1 MVAAPVMLRSGTMV
15 LAANI
20 VDVAAVLLRNIILAR
35 LLPVEQFG
43 LAATFSILM
52 TMVETFQN
60 VGLNRLVV
68 QDARADHPDFVARL
82 HGAQIA
88 VSLGATLLLATFAYP
103 FALAMGTP
111 SLTPAYLL
119 LALVPLANAFV
130 NLETFRMQ
138 RDGRFGPQVLRSIL
152 SQPVGLLA
160 LIPGYWWLGDH
171 RAALVAIMAQ
181 QITAVVLTHMNVR
194 PRFSLAFDSAVMRRV
209 AAFGWPLIVNGLLM
223 FLILNGDR
231 IIVLRQFGPA
241 TLGWF
246 SAAVML
252 TLTPAN
258 LILRTI
264 QTIVLPLLSKV
275 RSDRH
280 AFQRIYDTSCSA
292 SALVGV
298 VAVLG
303 SLLFGPLVIGLLF
316 GPKFLPAATVITP
329 LACMNALRV
338 LRIAPTVAAMAHG
351 ETRNPLYANVV
362 RALGLPLA
370 AVSAALTGAIWPMI
384 VVGVAAELAGAIAA
398 GRLAHRRVGVD
409 GALYWRSLLLLGSC
423 SMAALAIPWAQWP
436 ATLLILS
443 LLLVAIARYGSHLG
457 LTRLFRWDRWN
468 WAAHRSHRT

>member
-1 MVAAPVMLRSGTMV
+1 MIRSGSMV

-20 VDVAAVLLRNIILAR
+20 VDVSAVLVRNIILAR

-68 QDARADHPDFVARL
+68 QDARADRPDFVARL
-82 HGAQIA
+82 HGAQIS

-103 FALAMGTP
+103 FALALGTP
-111 SLTPAYLL
+111 SLTSAYLI

-152 SQPVGLLA
+152 SQPIGLLA
-160 LIPGYWWLGDH
+160 VFPGYWWLGDH

-181 QITAVVLTHMNVR
+181 QIAAVALTHVNVR
-194 PRFSLAFDSAVMRRV
+194 PRFSTAFDRVVMRTV
-209 AAFGWPLIVNGLLM
+209 AAFGWPLIANGLLM

-231 IIVLRQFGPA
+231 IIVMKQFGPA

-258 LILRTI
+258 LVLRSF
-264 QTIVLPLLSKV
+264 QTITLPLFAKAQSN
-275 RSDRH
+275 RA
-280 AFQRIYDTSCSA
+280 AFQRIYDSSCST

-298 VAVLG
+298 MAVFG
-303 SLLFGPLVIGLLF
+303 SVLFGPLIIALLFGPRF
-316 GPKFLPAATVITP
+316 MPAASVITP

-338 LRIAPTVAAMAHG
+338 LRISPTVAAMAHG
-351 ETRNPLYANVV
+351 ETRNPLYGNIV
-362 RALGLPLA
+362 RALGVPLA
-370 AVSAALTGAIWPMI
+370 AVAAALTGAIWPMI
-384 VVGVAAELAGAIAA
+384 VAGLSAELAGAVAA

-409 GALYWRSLLLLGSC
+409 GAGYWRSLLLLASC
-423 SMAALAIPWAQWP
+423 SMAALATPWARWP
-436 ATLLILS
+436 AMLLLSS
-443 LLLVAIARYGSHLG
+443 LLLVATVHCFTHFGVSSLTNTNRLNWPAR
-457 LTRLFRWDRWN
+457 
-468 WAAHRSHRT
+468 RSRRT